1 MCRSVPQIALAVT
14 SSTTSSGSSMTASST
29 VWTPTSRVPWYTTA
43 CIPLPARDDD
53 FAGGAALLDQ
63 AVRLAQGGRVDR
75 AQLPGHG
82 GADRALGGPPAHRFQ
97 QRVPLAQVARPVQR
111 PGEHELP
118 AERDALVL
126 QRVDVQA

>member
-43 CIPLPARDDD
+43 CIPLPAGDDD

-75 AQLPGHG
+75 AQLLGHG
-82 GADRALGGPPAHRFQ
+82 GADRALVDQPGHPVQ
-97 QRVPLAQVARPVQR
+97 QLVLLGQVDRPVQR
-111 PGEHELP
+111 PG
-118 AERDALVL
+118 
-126 QRVDVQA
+126 